1 VTYLEV
7 PEGEQNIQD
16 LVNTGEETLH
26 LTTVEL
32 LHNDRLFWRPLPA
45 DH

>member
-1 VTYLEV
+1 MEI
-7 PEGEQNIQD
+7 PERERNIQD
-16 LVNTGEETLH
+16 LRNTGDTSLY
-26 LTTVEL
+26 LTTIEL